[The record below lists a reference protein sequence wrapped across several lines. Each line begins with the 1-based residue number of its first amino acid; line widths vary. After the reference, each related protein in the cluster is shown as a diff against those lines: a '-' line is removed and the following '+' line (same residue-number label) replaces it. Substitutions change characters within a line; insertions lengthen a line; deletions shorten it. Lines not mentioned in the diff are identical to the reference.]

1 MAAQYARILR
11 MHLKLD
17 CIEQAKKIFEESVI
31 PLCKNQKGFVSAY
44 FLADRE
50 SGTCIPITIWE
61 SEEDMLETERS
72 AFFQE
77 QIIKFMPFFKSP
89 PIREGYEIILSDNE

>member
-1 MAAQYARILR
+1 MATQYARILR
-11 MHLKLD
+11 MNLKLD
-17 CIEQAKKIFEESVI
+17 KIDQAKKIFEESVI
-31 PLCKNQKGFVSAY
+31 PLCKNQKGFLNGY

-50 SGTCIPITIWE
+50 SGACIPITIWE
-61 SEEDMLETERS
+61 SEQDMLETERN

-89 PIREGYEIILSDNE
+89 PIREGFEVVVSK

>member
-1 MAAQYARILR
+1 MAKQYARLLR
-11 MHLKLD
+11 MQLKLD
-17 CIEQAKKIFEESVI
+17 RIEEAKKIFEESVI
-31 PLCKNQKGFVSAY
+31 PMCKDQKGYLGAY

-50 SGTCIPITIWE
+50 TGHCIPITLWE
-61 SEEDMLETERS
+61 SEEDMLATERS

-89 PIREGYEIILSDNE
+89 PIREGFEVVVSE

>member
-1 MAAQYARILR
+1 MAKQYARVLR
-11 MHLKLD
+11 MHIKLD
-17 CIEQAKKIFEESVI
+17 RVEQARKIFEESVI
-31 PLCKNQKGFVSAY
+31 PLCKNQKGYLGSY

-61 SEEDMLETERS
+61 SEQDMLETERS

-89 PIREGYEIILSDNE
+89 PTREGYEVIVSE

>member
-1 MAAQYARILR
+1 MDTHYARILR

-17 CIEQAKKIFEESVI
+17 RIDQAKQIFEESVI
-31 PLCKNQKGFVSAY
+31 PLCKNQKGYIGGY
-44 FLADRE
+44 FLADRK
-50 SGTCIPITIWE
+50 SGRCIPITIWE
-61 SEEDMLETERS
+61 SEQDMLETERN

-89 PIREGYEIILSDNE
+89 PVREGFEVVVSE